1 MPGSSSAVVNPDLD
15 LDPDPDPDLDP
26 DLDLDPRL
34 DRPGSGCQTV
44 PVRRTSR
51 RRPGRSRIPGA

>member
-15 LDPDPDPDLDP
+15 PDLDL